1 MACSCNLLKPA
12 LPLNSSNPSN
22 FLGLCQHA
30 RQKALHVLGTRQVLR
45 SCLARTKKKAK
56 QHPSLFLCI
65 YLSNSI
71 YPDTYHTMIC
81 THMYIIYIYVCVWHI
96 TSIHPQEISPSQAPD
111 VFSAGSPRHPAR
123 ARPPWSPTSWET
135 RGRCP
140 SLTRR
145 LRRLCY
151 GGKISPHWTNGYL
164 WRVKGG

>member
-1 MACSCNLLKPA
+1 MPA
-12 LPLNSSNPSN
+12 KR
-22 FLGLCQHA
+22 LCM
-30 RQKALHVLGTRQVLR
+30 
-45 SCLARTKKKAK
+45 SLAPGRCWDLASPEPKNMQNNILYSFYVSTFPIASI
-56 QHPSLFLCI
+56 QIRIILWYVHICI
-65 YLSNSI
+65 SYI
-71 YPDTYHTMIC
+71 YTS
-81 THMYIIYIYVCVWHI
+81 IYIYICVCVRHI

-164 WRVKGG
+164 WGVKGG